1 MQHDDVIWGIINNSF
16 CSFKTKTKTKNLCRH
31 EYNLTG
37 LCNKHTCPLAN
48 SQYAT
53 VREEKGICYL
63 YMKEVER
70 AAFPARL
77 WEKIRLDDNFD
88 KAVKQINEKLIYW
101 PRFIRLKCR
110 ERLIKIRQ
118 YLARIRKI
126 TLRGKRKLVP
136 LQRKI
141 ERREKRREEKALVAA
156 QLDNAIEKQ
165 LLERLKSGAYN
176 DIYNFPV
183 HAFNNV
189 VEGEEVEE
197 SEAESEAEA
206 EQETDSE
213 EEKEIT
219 QEVEDEIE
227 REVEGAA
234 GDVEYVPYEDF
245 EESDIEDLEDIRL
258 SDYNTDSDECDKDG
272 MSDGSMSLS
281 DDDDDDDDD
290 QPPVKK
296 KKPQKKPPPPPSSK
310 KRRQVVIEYETET
323 EKPST
328 SRIKNNF

>member
-1 MQHDDVIWGIINNSF
+1 MQHDDVIWSIINNSF

-37 LCNKHTCPLAN
+37 LCNKNACPLAN

-70 AAFPARL
+70 AAFPSRL
-77 WEKIRLDDNFD
+77 WEKIRLDANFD

-101 PRFIRLKCR
+101 PRFIRQKCR

-183 HAFNNV
+183 HAFNKV

-197 SEAESEAEA
+197 SEAESEAE
-206 EQETDSE
+206 EERETDSE
-213 EEKEIT
+213 EDDEEIA
-219 QEVEDEIE
+219 QEVENEMDKEDEHGD
-227 REVEGAA
+227 GAA

-258 SDYNTDSDECDKDG
+258 TDYNTGSDDESENGDMSDASLSSSDEEDR
-272 MSDGSMSLS
+272 
-281 DDDDDDDDD
+281 
-290 QPPVKK
+290 PPRKK
-296 KKPQKKPPPPPSSK
+296 QKPHKKAPPISK
-310 KRRQVVIEYETET
+310 NKRQVLIEYETET

-328 SRIKNNF
+328 SRMKNHF

>member
-1 MQHDDVIWGIINNSF
+1 MQHDDVIWSIINNSF

-37 LCNKHTCPLAN
+37 LCNKNTCPLAN

-70 AAFPARL
+70 AAFPSRL

-101 PRFIRLKCR
+101 PRFIRQKCR

-183 HAFNNV
+183 HAFNKV

-197 SEAESEAEA
+197 SEAESEAE
-206 EQETDSE
+206 EERETDSE
-213 EEKEIT
+213 EDEEIT
-219 QEVEDEIE
+219 QEVENEMDKEDEH
-227 REVEGAA
+227 VDGAA

-258 SDYNTDSDECDKDG
+258 SDYNTGSDDG
-272 MSDGSMSLS
+272 SENGDMSDDSLS
-281 DDDDDDDDD
+281 SSDGEDR
-290 QPPVKK
+290 PPRKK
-296 KKPQKKPPPPPSSK
+296 QKPHKKAPPISQN
-310 KRRQVVIEYETET
+310 KRRQVLIEYETET

-328 SRIKNNF
+328 SKMKNHF

>member
-1 MQHDDVIWGIINNSF
+1 M
-16 CSFKTKTKTKNLCRH
+16 
-31 EYNLTG
+31 TG
-37 LCNKHTCPLAN
+37 LCNKHSCPLAN

-53 VREEKGICYL
+53 VREEKGVCYL

-70 AAFPARL
+70 AAFPSRL
-77 WEKIRLDDNFD
+77 WEKTKLDENFD
-88 KAVKQINEKLIYW
+88 KAVKQINKKLIYW
-101 PRFIRLKCR
+101 PRYIRQKCR

-136 LQRKI
+136 LQRKV

-183 HAFNNV
+183 HAFNKV
-189 VEGEEVEE
+189 VEGEEVE

-206 EQETDSE
+206 EQETDSD

-219 QEVEDEIE
+219 KEVEEEIE
-227 REVEGAA
+227 KEDDQTP
-234 GDVEYVPYEDF
+234 DVEYIPYEDF
-245 EESDIEDLEDIRL
+245 EESDIEDLEDININ
-258 SDYNTDSDECDKDG
+258 DYNTESEDEGEDNEEDASDVSLSSSDEDN
-272 MSDGSMSLS
+272 
-281 DDDDDDDDD
+281 D
-290 QPPVKK
+290 QPMSKKSKTQKKVPPIPKK
-296 KKPQKKPPPPPSSK
+296 KK
-310 KRRQVVIEYETET
+310 RGRVLIEYETET

-328 SRIKNNF
+328 SKMKHNF